1 MLAGMGMLVVS
12 LLLNTFLTRFSRKY
26 QIKQM
31 KYKDSRVKTIS
42 EILNGMKVNQ
52 IPNID
57 TKWDTSINIRVYN
70 HERLFFNILID
81 SHRTICRTI
90 LHSPQFQIHPFLL
103 CWEKRKM
110 VWAMIV
116 SVCIFSDQAEPFLS
130 TLESRYVRKIK
141 KCLPVKVILSVYTT
155 SILINIYVWNCA
167 IRTVLR
173 YFDIFFYVQYRSF
186 WY

>member
-57 TKWDTSINIRVYN
+57 TK
-70 HERLFFNILID
+70 
-81 SHRTICRTI
+81 
-90 LHSPQFQIHPFLL
+90 
-103 CWEKRKM
+103 
-110 VWAMIV
+110 
-116 SVCIFSDQAEPFLS
+116 
-130 TLESRYVRKIK
+130 
-141 KCLPVKVILSVYTT
+141 
-155 SILINIYVWNCA
+155 
-167 IRTVLR
+167 
-173 YFDIFFYVQYRSF
+173 
-186 WY
+186 